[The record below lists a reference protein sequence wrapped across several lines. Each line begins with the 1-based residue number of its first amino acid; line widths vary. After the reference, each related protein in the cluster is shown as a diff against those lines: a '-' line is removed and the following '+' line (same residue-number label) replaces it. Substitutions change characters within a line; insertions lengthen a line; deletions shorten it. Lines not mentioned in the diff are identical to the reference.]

1 MLKLKLQCFGHL
13 MGRANSLEKTL
24 VVVKIESKRRREW
37 QRMRWL
43 ESITESTDKNLSKL
57 WEIVKD
63 RKAWCAVSMGSQ
75 SIHVSMLY
83 PWDHRHDLANE
94 QQQQIWLISVVHGPS
109 FSNRMLAPLEQGS
122 LLFLFIDVSQH
133 LVLFL
138 THTVRAHVEWE
149 TTGQSGHKGNSSFM

>member
-13 MGRANSLEKTL
+13 RGRANSVEKTL
-24 VVVKIESKRRREW
+24 VGVKIESKSRREL

-43 ESITESTDKNLSKL
+43 ESITESMDKNLSKL

-75 SIHVSMLY
+75 SG
-83 PWDHRHDLANE
+83 HDLANE

>member
-13 MGRANSLEKTL
+13 MGRANSLKKTL
-24 VVVKIESKRRREW
+24 MMGKIKGRRRREW

-43 ESITESTDKNLSKL
+43 ESITESMDKNLSKL

-75 SIHVSMLY
+75 SG
-83 PWDHRHDLANE
+83 HDLANE